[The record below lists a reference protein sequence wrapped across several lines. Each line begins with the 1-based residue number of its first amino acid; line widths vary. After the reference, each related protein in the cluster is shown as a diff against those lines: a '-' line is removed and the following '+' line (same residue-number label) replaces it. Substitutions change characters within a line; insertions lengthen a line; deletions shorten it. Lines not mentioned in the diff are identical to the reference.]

1 LGATDANGPQ
11 KRPTAQ
17 LTPDLQLISYN
28 LPMPDAAS
36 LIKNARCQAG
46 LSQAQLARRLG
57 VSQAAVAKL
66 ERPGTNPTVATVDG
80 ALRATGQRL
89 ELGASPWKPSVD
101 ETLIAQ
107 QLRMSP
113 EQRLAQLEG
122 MYEWGRELAQAG
134 ARARGEL
141 A

>member
-1 LGATDANGPQ
+1 M
-11 KRPTAQ
+11 
-17 LTPDLQLISYN
+17 S
-28 LPMPDAAS
+28 DAAS
-36 LIKNARCQAG
+36 LIKRARLEAR
-46 LSQAQLARRLG
+46 LSQTQLAQRLG
-57 VSQAAVAKL
+57 VSQTAVAKL
-66 ERPGTNPTVATVDG
+66 ERPGSNPTVETLDG
-80 ALRATGQRL
+80 ALRATGRQL
-89 ELGASPWKPSVD
+89 ELGARQWKPSVD

-113 EQRLAQLEG
+113 EQRLAQLES

>member
-1 LGATDANGPQ
+1 MSEA
-11 KRPTAQ
+11 
-17 LTPDLQLISYN
+17 S
-28 LPMPDAAS
+28 S
-36 LIKNARCQAG
+36 LIKSVRLDAG
-46 LSQAQLARRLG
+46 LSQTQLAQRLG

-66 ERPGTNPTVATVDG
+66 ERPGSNPTVETLDR
-80 ALRATGQRL
+80 ALRAIGQQL
-89 ELGASPWKPSVD
+89 ELGARPWKPSVD

-113 EQRLAQLEG
+113 EQRLAQLES

-134 ARARGEL
+134 ASARGEL